1 MVRTDGQA
9 IGSASLLANGDVLS
23 LTIEVSGISPGPHGL
38 HLHTIGRCDA
48 PDFTTAGGHLNP
60 GGRQHGL
67 KNPNGS
73 HLGDL
78 PNLVASADGRSSLV
92 VVLSGSRSET
102 LDRKSVV

>member
-48 PDFTTAGGHLNP
+48 PDFTTAG
-60 GGRQHGL
+60 
-67 KNPNGS
+67 
-73 HLGDL
+73 
-78 PNLVASADGRSSLV
+78 
-92 VVLSGSRSET
+92 RSEERRVGKECVST
-102 LDRKSVV
+102 CRSRWSPSHEKKKKQVMKHGYRNPRTTQTNK